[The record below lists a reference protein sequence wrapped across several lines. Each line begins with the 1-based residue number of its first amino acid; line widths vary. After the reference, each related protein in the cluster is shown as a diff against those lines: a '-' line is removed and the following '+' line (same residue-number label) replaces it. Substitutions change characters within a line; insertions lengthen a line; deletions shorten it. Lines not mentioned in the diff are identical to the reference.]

1 MAKNKG
7 MGAGMWVIMA
17 LLVLSLGGFGVTQ
30 FGSSVQTV
38 ATVGDVEVSANEYA
52 RAVQA
57 QMNAFQEEIRQP
69 VNFQAAQAFGLDR
82 LALGRLIADAAV
94 ENETRRAGI
103 SAGDERVSEEIQ
115 NFPAFQSAA
124 GFDRGSYELALR
136 QNGTNPRD
144 FEDTV
149 RADIASQLV
158 KGAIGAGIKTPDIFV
173 DTLFNH
179 AREQRDITWA
189 RLTADDLPEPI
200 PAPTEEK
207 LVAFHSEH
215 PEEFTRPETKVIKY
229 AWLTPDMLAPSIEVS
244 DDQIR
249 ALYEARIDEYV
260 SPERRLV
267 ERLIFSTEDAAN
279 AAKARIDAGEI
290 TFDDLVAER
299 GLSLNDVDLGD
310 VSKSDLGAAGEPVF
324 ALDEPGTVGPFPSD
338 LGPAL
343 FRMNGVLAAV
353 NVDFED
359 ARDDLAPEA
368 AADRARR
375 IINNT
380 IGEIEDLLAGGA
392 DPALIAERTD
402 LEVGSIDWNT
412 EVFEGI
418 AAYQDFRTAAAR
430 TNPGDFGE
438 VIELDDGGIV
448 TFAVEEVREPELIPL
463 DDVRDRV
470 IAAWETAET
479 QSALEARANELANE
493 LRDGREMA
501 ALGLALE
508 TNRGITRDG
517 FIEGTP
523 PEFTKTV
530 FDLERDG
537 ITVLAADGDAWL
549 VRLDAIIAA
558 DSASPEAQTMKQAF
572 AAQTTQSFS
581 TAITNAF
588 TQALVDEAGADI
600 NSTAV
605 NAVNSA
611 AFLNA
616 GGN

>member
-38 ATVGDVEVSANEYA
+38 AKVGDVEVSANEYA

-69 VNFQAAQAFGLDR
+69 VNFQTAQAFGLDR

-103 SAGDERVSEEIQ
+103 SAGDELVSEEIQ

-124 GFDRGSYELALR
+124 GFDRGTYELALR

-189 RLTADDLPEPI
+189 RLTTDDLPEPI
-200 PAPTEEK
+200 PAPTEDK

-310 VSKSDLGAAGEPVF
+310 VSKSDLGAAGEAVF
-324 ALDEPGTVGPFPSD
+324 ALEEPGTVGPLPSD

-353 NVDFED
+353 NVEFED

-448 TFAVEEVREPELIPL
+448 TFAVEDVREPELIPL